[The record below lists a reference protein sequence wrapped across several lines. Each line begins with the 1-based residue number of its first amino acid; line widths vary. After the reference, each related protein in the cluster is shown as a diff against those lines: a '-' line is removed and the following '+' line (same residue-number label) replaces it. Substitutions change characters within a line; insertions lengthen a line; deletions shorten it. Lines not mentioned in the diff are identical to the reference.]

1 MTIAIDHE
9 AEEKLNLSEEEIIR
23 DVVLAVLDYEGCP
36 YAAEVNVVVTDNH
49 EIQKMNREY
58 RGIDAPTDVLSF
70 PMLEFTV
77 PSDFSHVEEA
87 FEDCFNPESGEL
99 MLGDIMISVDKV
111 EEQAEKYGHSLERE
125 LAFLTAHSMLH
136 LCGYDHVEEEE
147 RLVMEEKQ
155 RQILAHMGYRR

>member
-58 RGIDAPTDVLSF
+58 REI
-70 PMLEFTV
+70 
-77 PSDFSHVEEA
+77 
-87 FEDCFNPESGEL
+87 
-99 MLGDIMISVDKV
+99 
-111 EEQAEKYGHSLERE
+111 R
-125 LAFLTAHSMLH
+125 
-136 LCGYDHVEEEE
+136 
-147 RLVMEEKQ
+147 
-155 RQILAHMGYRR
+155 

>member
-99 MLGDIMISVDKV
+99 MLGDIILSVDKIR
-111 EEQAEKYGHSLERE
+111 EQAESYGHSQTRE
-125 LAFLTAHSMLH
+125 LAFLVAQIGRAH
-136 LCGYDHVEEEE
+136 V
-147 RLVMEEKQ
+147 
-155 RQILAHMGYRR
+155 